1 MKGIFLLTGM
11 RAAVKTIHYLLA
23 GLLMLSL
30 TGCERLEKDML
41 AAPDDDQLQRY
52 GLDSVKLGDKR
63 TEAAQHLQA
72 LLKQP
77 LQCKSGKTGLGDQR
91 KAYIT
96 ETCTATP
103 VNGQVGTLWDE
114 KLTALS
120 ATFVENQLCQLSIQ
134 LQTSGDYTALY
145 DKHGKKILNLF
156 GKPDETSAQRV
167 QWLRQGDEAIVKD
180 KGEGKVSLEISNKQV
195 MQALHHKSN

>member
-11 RAAVKTIHYLLA
+11 RAAVKTTHYLLTA
-23 GLLMLSL
+23 LLIMGLA
-30 TGCERLEKDML
+30 GCERLEKDML

-63 TEAAQHLQA
+63 AEAGKQLQT

-77 LQCKSGKTGLGDQR
+77 LQCKSGKAGLGDQR

-96 ETCTATP
+96 ETCTAKA
-103 VNGQVGTLWDE
+103 VDGQVGTLWDE

-120 ATFVENQLCQLSIQ
+120 ATFVENQLCQLTIQ

-156 GKPDETSAQRV
+156 GKPDETSTQQV
-167 QWLRQGDEAIVKD
+167 QWLRQGDEVIVQD
-180 KGEGKVSLEISNKQV
+180 KGKGNVTVEIRNKKV
-195 MQALHHKSN
+195 MQALHHQQ

>member
-1 MKGIFLLTGM
+1 MKT
-11 RAAVKTIHYLLA
+11 THYLLTA
-23 GLLMLSL
+23 LLVLGLA
-30 TGCERLEKDML
+30 GCERIEKDLL

-63 TEAAQHLQA
+63 AQAGEHLQA

-77 LQCKSGKTGLGDQR
+77 LQCKSGKSGLGEQR
-91 KAYIT
+91 KAFVT
-96 ETCTATP
+96 ETCTATA
-103 VNGQVGTLWDE
+103 VDGQVGTLWDE

-120 ATFVENQLCQLSIQ
+120 AIFVENQLCQLSIQ

-156 GKPDETSAQRV
+156 GKPDETTTQQV
-167 QWLRQGDEAIVKD
+167 QWLRQGDEVIVQD
-180 KGEGKVSLEISNKQV
+180 KGEGKVVVEIRNKKV
-195 MQALHHKSN
+195 MQALHHKQ